1 MRQSNRRDAILKV
14 LRENRTHPTAD
25 EVYCLVREQYP
36 NVSLGTVYRNLKY
49 FVQQGLVNTLETTDA
64 CLHYDGDTEEHC
76 HFICEKCGKPF
87 AIKMGRYGKFLAC
100 TGFPECRNT
109 RPLLEEIGVACPK
122 CGKGQVVKR
131 RSKKGRVFYG
141 CDQYPECEFV
151 TWEKPTGEKC
161 PSCGEWLKDE
171 NQELSCGC
179 GIGNKATR

>member
-76 HFICEKCGKPF
+76 HFICEKCGKIIDVCESVEPPW
-87 AIKMGRYGKFLAC
+87 KLN
-100 TGFPECRNT
+100 EQ
-109 RPLLEEIGVACPK
+109 GVS
-122 CGKGQVVKR
+122 VTS
-131 RSKKGRVFYG
+131 SKAVFYG
-141 CDQYPECEFV
+141 VCADC
-151 TWEKPTGEKC
+151 
-161 PSCGEWLKDE
+161 
-171 NQELSCGC
+171 
-179 GIGNKATR
+179 NKKQN

>member
-76 HFICEKCGKPF
+76 HFICEKCGKIIDVFESVEPPC
-87 AIKMGRYGKFLAC
+87 KLNEYGVSV
-100 TGFPECRNT
+100 TS
-109 RPLLEEIGVACPK
+109 
-122 CGKGQVVKR
+122 
-131 RSKKGRVFYG
+131 SKAVFYG
-141 CDQYPECEFV
+141 VCADC
-151 TWEKPTGEKC
+151 
-161 PSCGEWLKDE
+161 
-171 NQELSCGC
+171 
-179 GIGNKATR
+179 NKKQN